1 MQTFVLRVAV
11 TSLACALCSLS
22 LVAAGQKSA
31 KRSTSAPDSQ
41 RLVTYQVPAGSPLLL
56 ELQTP
61 LHSASTIIGEQ
72 VEARLWSPVIQ
83 GGIELIPAE
92 STVIGT
98 VREVRRASPRHP
110 SGAIVCTFSVITH
123 PETRSRA
130 AISARVT
137 FEGVT
142 TDSGRPKAKP
152 KPVEAVVAAETSF
165 VAVLTEPLLV
175 FIPK

>member
-1 MQTFVLRVAV
+1 MQTFVLRAAV
-11 TSLACALCSLS
+11 TSLACTLCSLS
-22 LVAAGQKSA
+22 LVAAGQKSL

-56 ELQTP
+56 KLQTP
-61 LHSASTIIGEQ
+61 LHSASTAVGEQ

-83 GGIELIPAE
+83 DGIELILVE

-98 VREVRRASPRHP
+98 VSEVRRASVRHP
-110 SGAIVCTFSVITH
+110 SDAIVCTFTVITH

-137 FEGVT
+137 FEAAPASSFGEKV
-142 TDSGRPKAKP
+142 RP
-152 KPVEAVVAAETSF
+152 KPVEAVVAQDAPF
-165 VAVLTEPLLV
+165 VAVLKEPLLV
-175 FIPK
+175 FIPR

>member
-1 MQTFVLRVAV
+1 MQTFVLRAAV
-11 TSLACALCSLS
+11 TVLACVSCSS
-22 LVAAGQKSA
+22 ALVAGGQASS
-31 KRSTSAPDSQ
+31 KRAAPAAERP
-41 RLVTYQVPAGSPLLL
+41 RLITYQVPAGSPLLL
-56 ELQTP
+56 RLQTP
-61 LHSASTIIGEQ
+61 LHSASTAIGEQ

-83 GGIELIPAE
+83 GGIELIPVE

-98 VREVRRASPRHP
+98 VRQVRRASARHP

-130 AISARVT
+130 AISARVS
-137 FEGVT
+137 FAGVT
-142 TDSGRPKAKP
+142 TDSGRPKSRP
-152 KPVEAVVAAETSF
+152 MPVEAVVAADTSF